1 MSDIDHYDFF
11 VSYARSDNANGWISN
26 FVEELLAE
34 HRKFTAGR
42 ELTYFIDKEE
52 IGAGA
57 DWQHT
62 LNHGIAHSKLFVA
75 FISPSYFA
83 SEWCRKE
90 WRAWID
96 AEIAKHI
103 FTAGVRPVYIV
114 EVPGLTDGDKVSGH
128 DFAKKIADFL
138 NVSENDRVK
147 LLVETPPVVK
157 HLRRRQ
163 LTHNQ
168 PFCDVHSFYTEG
180 IDTLRRDDLRQVLSK
195 LAQDLDHHAELLA
208 KAEASDS
215 TIPPYNRHF
224 SGRLDE
230 LLQLR
235 EWLDKDDRTGVIHGV
250 HGLGGIGKT
259 ELAYTYAHGYA
270 SAYPGGR
277 YIIKCEGKNS
287 LADAIRVE
295 HEFIQRFDDKI
306 SDEQRKDPAEY
317 YAAILFHLGRRMEQL
332 GHVLL
337 LLDNVTDLSLL
348 APEQTDALTKLGPK
362 LHLLATTRLPA
373 PTTPK
378 DSWLSLDR
386 LPDEDAI
393 ELLEKHR
400 PFESDE
406 DREAAWQIVKRLDG
420 FTLAI
425 ELTAAY
431 LAAKESVSY
440 AKMSEYLD
448 IEALE
453 KMSNKCDVKLR
464 RHNHE
469 RSLSAILKSVL
480 EGLQPAERRFMEYV
494 ALLPPD
500 QVPLPWLKELVT
512 HDFPEL
518 SEEDQLENPWNEVWQ
533 KLEKLSLISRTKE
546 DTPEPRIF
554 RVHRLVQELVLKK
567 TIQIDLRQDMI
578 EKLIEERIE
587 RLLNVTEWV
596 DAKWELLPLERLAL
610 VWAEH
615 KNNLALGLLNKVT
628 IKLYELGEWV
638 RLEPLCQLE
647 ISISEKEHG
656 SDSTNTAACISTYA
670 MLLKSTGRI
679 SAAEMLLKRALDI
692 DEKVYGPNHPLV
704 ATRLNNLASLYFE
717 DLQNYEEAENLIRRA
732 IAIGNI
738 SLGEFHPDVTIYINS
753 LASLLNATNRR
764 LEAEPYM
771 RKALAIDE
779 HNFGNNHHRVATRLH
794 NLAMLLIESNRFD
807 EAEVYARKSLLID
820 KQCYG
825 DEHHRISSGLNAL
838 ALILRAKGEL
848 SEAES
853 LLRSALNIDEK
864 IYGLIHR
871 KTAIR
876 MSELGEL
883 LRVLKRFAEAE
894 EYIRKALAIM
904 EQIHGPDSQSLAIYL
919 ANLSTVLREQNKYSE
934 AWQTIAREIDIY
946 LIYTIN
952 NKKNHAWLVDSI
964 ASYAFVMHSQN
975 KNTKSII
982 TGINEIFNKR
992 GVVFKKELMNLN
1004 LLLLLIQKC
1013 IYEQKYDE
1021 AKDYYILAISKS
1033 DSSHEDL
1040 IYLATNNLI
1049 NVFASNKE
1057 INECSEVLVHYIQ
1070 FLSNTVKNDELIKNK
1085 TAHLINRLKESQ
1097 GNSAIKQAKKHAPA
1111 HVDKVGRNDPCPCGS
1126 GKKYKKCC
1134 GA

>member
-42 ELTYFIDKEE
+42 ELTYFIDKQE

-75 FISPSYFA
+75 FISPNYFA

-114 EVPGLTDGDKVSGH
+114 DVPGLTDGDKVSEH

-180 IDTLRRDDLRQVLSK
+180 IDTLRREDLRQVLSK

-235 EWLDKDDRTGVIHGV
+235 EWLDKDDRTGVVHGV

-259 ELAYTYAHGYA
+259 ELAFTYAHGYA

-277 YIIKCEGKNS
+277 YIIKCEGKTS
-287 LADAIRVE
+287 LSDAIRTE
-295 HEFIQRFDDKI
+295 HEFIQRFDNKI
-306 SDEQRKDPAEY
+306 SDEQRKDPAEH

-337 LLDNVTDLSLL
+337 LLDNVTDLALL
-348 APEQTDALTKLGPK
+348 EPEQTDALTKLGPK

-373 PTTPK
+373 PTTSK
-378 DSWLSLDR
+378 DNWISLDH
-386 LPDEDAI
+386 LPDEDAL

-400 PFESDE
+400 PFRNDE

-453 KMSNKCDVKLR
+453 KISNNSDVKLR

-469 RSLSAILKSVL
+469 RSLSAILKPVL
-480 EGLQPAERRFMEYV
+480 EGLQPAERRFMEYA

-546 DTPEPRIF
+546 NISKPRIF
-554 RVHRLVQELVLKK
+554 RVHRLVQELTANSILPSEIEVYK
-567 TIQIDLRQDMI
+567 
-578 EKLIEERIE
+578 EKLEDFIRK
-587 RLLNVTEWV
+587 RLVELREVANWQE
-596 DAKWELLPLERLAL
+596 ACWE
-610 VWAEH
+610 
-615 KNNLALGLLNKVT
+615 
-628 IKLYELGEWV
+628 
-638 RLEPLCQLE
+638 LEPLAALATNIADDSSDFSWFTLMGTAKFYYSLAFWGKAEALYRRALE
-647 ISISEKEHG
+647 ITEQYDVSDYINCTHIVLNLKNLVQLLEK
-656 SDSTNTAACISTYA
+656 TNRDIESKPFC
-670 MLLKSTGRI
+670 R
-679 SAAEMLLKRALDI
+679 RALDVLKHHNRMDDALFI
-692 DEKVYGPNHPLV
+692 WFQKKLSDPLSSNYKVYESESYYRDEIEFIEKVGGADDPMLV
-704 ATRLNNLASLYFE
+704 KH
-717 DLQNYEEAENLIRRA
+717 LI
-732 IAIGNI
+732 
-738 SLGEFHPDVTIYINS
+738 D
-753 LASLLNATNRR
+753 LASLLYKTNRS
-764 LEAEPYM
+764 
-771 RKALAIDE
+771 D
-779 HNFGNNHHRVATRLH
+779 
-794 NLAMLLIESNRFD
+794 
-807 EAEVYARKSLLID
+807 
-820 KQCYG
+820 
-825 DEHHRISSGLNAL
+825 
-838 ALILRAKGEL
+838 
-848 SEAES
+848 EAES
-853 LLRSALNIDEK
+853 LLR
-864 IYGLIHR
+864 
-871 KTAIR
+871 
-876 MSELGEL
+876 
-883 LRVLKRFAEAE
+883 
-894 EYIRKALAIM
+894 KALVISGQNY
-904 EQIHGPDSQSLAIYL
+904 EPIHPNIATNQIYL
-919 ANLSTVLREQNKYSE
+919 ADLLRMTDRKVEAEQLYRQALVILKQSYWDIHPSVANCMNKLASLLSETNRIVE
-934 AWQTIAREIDIY
+934 AESMYKTALY
-946 LIYTIN
+946 
-952 NKKNHAWLVDSI
+952 
-964 ASYAFVMHSQN
+964 
-975 KNTKSII
+975 
-982 TGINEIFNKR
+982 
-992 GVVFKKELMNLN
+992 
-1004 LLLLLIQKC
+1004 
-1013 IYEQKYDE
+1013 IYEQNFAPDHPVVIDCRTTLTAFQTKNM
-1021 AKDYYILAISKS
+1021 KS
-1033 DSSHEDL
+1033 AEQYEGMHD
-1040 IYLATNNLI
+1040 
-1049 NVFASNKE
+1049 NV
-1057 INECSEVLVHYIQ
+1057 
-1070 FLSNTVKNDELIKNK
+1070 
-1085 TAHLINRLKESQ
+1085 
-1097 GNSAIKQAKKHAPA
+1097 
-1111 HVDKVGRNDPCPCGS
+1111 
-1126 GKKYKKCC
+1126 
-1134 GA
+1134 